1 MSTEVTFDVLFR
13 DLFNA
18 HSRFGSISE
27 IKIPHPVD
35 IYEDAEGLV
44 FEIACTGLS
53 KKDVEI
59 DIEHDVLK
67 VTHTKENNEEAQGR
81 VYQARGIARR
91 SFSLA
96 YKISSIAYRKVP
108 LTWRMDYWF
117 LSVMAL
123 SLLVI
128 LLLVFLA
135 LPLER
140 KKKV

>member
-1 MSTEVTFDVLFR
+1 MSRELTFDVLFR

-35 IYEDAEGLV
+35 IFEDASGLI
-44 FEIACTGLS
+44 FEIACTGLT
-53 KKDVEI
+53 KEDVDI

-67 VTHTKENNEEAQGR
+67 VTYSKPENDLAQDR

-96 YKISSIAYRKVP
+96 YKISPKYNLSRGTANLENGLLIIQIPFAKEAAPRK
-108 LTWRMDYWF
+108 LT
-117 LSVMAL
+117 
-123 SLLVI
+123 I
-128 LLLVFLA
+128 Q
-135 LPLER
+135 
-140 KKKV
+140 

>member
-1 MSTEVTFDVLFR
+1 MSRELTFDVLFR
-13 DLFNA
+13 DLFNT

-35 IYEDAEGLV
+35 IYEDADGLV

-67 VTHTKENNEEAQGR
+67 VTHTKENNDEAQAR

-96 YKISSIAYRKVP
+96 YKISSKYS
-108 LTWRMDYWF
+108 
-117 LSVMAL
+117 LSKGTANL
-123 SLLVI
+123 ENGLLI
-128 LLLVFLA
+128 IQIPFAEESKPKKLLIQ
-135 LPLER
+135 
-140 KKKV
+140 

>member
-1 MSTEVTFDVLFR
+1 MSKELTFDVLFR
-13 DLFNA
+13 DLFNT

-53 KKDVEI
+53 KKDVDI

-67 VTHTKENNEEAQGR
+67 IVHTKQHDEEAQGR
-81 VYQARGIARR
+81 VYQTRGIARR

-96 YKISSIAYRKVP
+96 YKISPKYNLAKGAAEM
-108 LTWRMDYWF
+108 TNG
-117 LSVMAL
+117 
-123 SLLVI
+123 LLVVQI
-128 LLLVFLA
+128 PFAKQSEPKKLLIQ
-135 LPLER
+135 
-140 KKKV
+140 